1 VQDEEDEPDS
11 EELQPSSGESAARD
25 PCTSIAA
32 RLMHFLRGA
41 KLPLLLVI
49 IAVLSALTKIGINSF
64 TGLFWHFRR
73 EITNYLIS
81 NVGNWL
87 AVLYWIA
94 HGVTLLCAA
103 VYWTSKFGLQAI
115 GSGSYLLPWSFHV
128 ALTCIGRYSRSQ
140 EHFVGELHPP
150 LSQHALTV
158 LSQGSNPRNF
168 LTTSCFFSK
177 VVGLSLAVASGLQI
191 GSEGPDIHIA
201 VIISRMLISSS
212 YFSFALRSKDAT
224 KLVFTA
230 AAAAGVA
237 TSFGAPMSGVMF
249 TVEIVGSYF
258 VVSHYT
264 SMFTASMVA
273 GSVFMLLNNLVQD
286 NPLIDSE
293 YNLTNCNTVLQ
304 SALFKAICSIKNY
317 TPIYKYVTT
326 QSKLVF
332 ISSFWNLLAYVFI
345 GAVFGLLSAAYIG
358 AQAKLRAAL
367 QPVMQRH
374 RYLLPVVVAIVSGLL
389 TFPGFTEF
397 LSYMPKRSMQDM
409 LLSRPLDSPT
419 DPKLDLIAHA
429 NDWAS
434 TGSVIGSLAVYFV
447 VKLVLLAFA
456 IVLPIPCGFLGPIMT
471 LGAAGGRFFGEIFVM
486 WGMVNE
492 TVRPEAFAI
501 AGAAAFATGMSRAL
515 VTPLL
520 FFEMTGQ
527 INQPFSV
534 FVAVITAYLVA
545 DKLSLSMYD
554 TLGVIGSTF
563 SMRQFKRADAI
574 SGQSSTTALSCPVY
588 IGARHTDVI
597 ALSRSCR

>member
-1 VQDEEDEPDS
+1 M
-11 EELQPSSGESAARD
+11 L
-25 PCTSIAA
+25 
-32 RLMHFLRGA
+32 
-41 KLPLLLVI
+41 

-73 EITNYLIS
+73 EITSYLIS

-87 AVLYWIA
+87 AVVYWVL
-94 HGVTLLCAA
+94 HGVVLLCAA

-115 GSGSYLLPWSFHV
+115 GSGAAPSRSRALPPRSR
-128 ALTCIGRYSRSQ
+128 ALTRISAGIPEVKSILSVRCPCRC
-140 EHFVGELHPP
+140 P
-150 LSQHALTV
+150 LIQHALTI

-168 LTTSCFFSK
+168 LTSSCFFSK

-212 YFSFALRSKDAT
+212 YFGFALRSKDTT

-258 VVSHYT
+258 VVAHYT

-286 NPLIDSE
+286 NALIDSE
-293 YNLTNCNTVLQ
+293 YNLSNCNTVLQ

-332 ISSFWNLLAYVFI
+332 VSSFWNLLAYVFI

-358 AQAKLRAAL
+358 AQSKLRHAL
-367 QPVMQRH
+367 QPIMQRH
-374 RYLLPVVVAIVSGLL
+374 RYLLPVLVAIVSGLL

-447 VKLVLLAFA
+447 VKLALLAFA

-471 LGAAGGRFFGEIFVM
+471 LGAAGGRFFGEVFVM
-486 WGMVNE
+486 WGLVNDS
-492 TVRPEAFAI
+492 VRPEAFAI

-534 FVAVITAYLVA
+534 FVAVITAYLVG

-563 SMRQFKRADAI
+563 SLRQFKRADAM
-574 SGQSSTTALSCPVY
+574 SGQSSTSALSCPVY
-588 IGARHTDVI
+588 IAARNTEVV
-597 ALSRSCR
+597 ALSRSCRRPPPPPHSKFSPCCI